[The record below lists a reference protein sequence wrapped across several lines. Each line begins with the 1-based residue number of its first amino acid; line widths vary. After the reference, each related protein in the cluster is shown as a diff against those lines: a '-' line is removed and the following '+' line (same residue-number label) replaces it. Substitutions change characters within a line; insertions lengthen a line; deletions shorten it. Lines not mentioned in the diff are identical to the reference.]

1 MKEFRENFTQGFG
14 VVFGSIKIKIIDLAG
29 HSLGD
34 VTVRTHYFFFFTAKA
49 FYYISCYFF
58 IKHSLTGS
66 MSNIWSVAQRK
77 NH

>member
-34 VTVRTHYFFFFTAKA
+34 VTVRTHYFIFYRKGILLHFLLFFYKT
-49 FYYISCYFF
+49 
-58 IKHSLTGS
+58 
-66 MSNIWSVAQRK
+66 
-77 NH
+77 